1 MLIQPISSFSF
12 HAQHI
17 ERDNADK
24 NTSSTRKNALWSRSY
39 CFITTGGATI
49 DVIKKYIENQKRP

>member
-24 NTSSTRKNALWSRSY
+24 NASSLEKMPYGLVH
-39 CFITTGGATI
+39 I
-49 DVIKKYIENQKRP
+49 V